1 MILKK
6 SKPEKKD
13 KEIIQKIL
21 IIYFYIT
28 ITVFMITTVAFL
40 NTGIWENNKKQFIQR
55 IHLNGIY
62 NYRYVPH
69 ILKIVLI
76 NMFSELDTLYIDIDQ
91 KNIITI
97 ENNRIE
103 KIRNNKTNFIQ
114 AKAQIKYK
122 NQILKTSI
130 RLKGDRAIHYE
141 DKEKSSYRLKL
152 KKNNFYKG
160 MKSFSIQKPRIRN
173 YVWEWIFHE
182 FNEEFNSIKLKYE
195 FINLNINGTNKGLYV
210 IEEGFS
216 NNLLEKNKRRAGPI
230 FGLHEKFSTNF
241 EISKLDVYQSNYWN
255 RISNQE
261 IFLTAKAKIAALKDR
276 DIPLNEIFDIK

>member
-13 KEIIQKIL
+13 KKIIQKIL

-76 NMFSELDTLYIDIDQ
+76 NMFSKLETLYIDIDQ

-173 YVWEWIFHE
+173 YVCCA
-182 FNEEFNSIKLKYE
+182 SY
-195 FINLNINGTNKGLYV
+195 
-210 IEEGFS
+210 
-216 NNLLEKNKRRAGPI
+216 NN
-230 FGLHEKFSTNF
+230 
-241 EISKLDVYQSNYWN
+241 
-255 RISNQE
+255 
-261 IFLTAKAKIAALKDR
+261 
-276 DIPLNEIFDIK
+276 